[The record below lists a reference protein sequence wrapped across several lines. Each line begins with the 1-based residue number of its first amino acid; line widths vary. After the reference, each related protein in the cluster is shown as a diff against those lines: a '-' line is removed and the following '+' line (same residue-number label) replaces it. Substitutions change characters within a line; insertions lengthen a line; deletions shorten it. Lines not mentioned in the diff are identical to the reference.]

1 MSRKEQAAIAL
12 INDMIKVVVKDR
24 ANGITTQQTDIVEGW
39 LRMIKL
45 KLV

>member
-12 INDMIKVVVKDR
+12 IDDMIKVVVKDR
-24 ANGITTQQTDIVEGW
+24 ANGITTQSTDVVEGW

>member
-24 ANGITTQQTDIVEGW
+24 ANGITTQQTDTVEGW